1 MAASKQSAPNH
12 RYRFGDFLLDP
23 GARSLLRLGEPIPLT
38 LKEFDTLVVLVECAG
53 QAVEKDNLVRRVWPD
68 SFVGDGSLAKNI
80 SILRKHIGA
89 DAIQTIPKHGYRFAS
104 PVSLVSDFETPKPQL
119 FALEDSSVA
128 PSAPVSLTATGRNAR
143 GVWVLGG
150 GLLCLMLLGALAG
163 LGTRRNHV
171 SKVSDPAPTRIAV
184 LPFRNLSGKPD
195 SDYFSDG
202 IVEELI
208 TTLGQVN
215 GEQLR
220 VLANGS
226 SSQYRATDKNLS
238 QIAQELNAQY
248 LVQGTVSLLRK
259 EVELN
264 VHLVKGSDQSVVWAG
279 KYTRPL
285 QELSGIR
292 AEISESIAREV
303 EVRVLN
309 RAAGDRLSIETLDP
323 LAHDAYLH
331 GRMDLEH
338 KNPGAA
344 QQALEQFRHA
354 TVLDPKY
361 AAAYAGISETY
372 INLAN
377 NTPTGPAYAYAKEAA
392 LTAIRLDDRLAEA
405 HRDLAWILDN
415 NEFDWPGAEREYR
428 RALELNPSDARAH
441 HWYAQYLVEHGEMQ
455 SALRE
460 VQAGLDLDPISLS
473 SNYNY
478 GFILIDAGRVDA
490 SISHLQHLLL
500 REPNNEVVHG
510 YLGIAYDRKHDF
522 EKSAAEFQQAADAS
536 GLKKQYQANVARSL
550 ALAGKTTDA
559 RRMVSSLHEEMDKG
573 AWMPA
578 VNLALAYFALGEKD
592 EGFSLLRK
600 ALQEHSCTLLEI
612 NTEPMLVDLKTD
624 ARMRALR
631 REFHLGDTNASEAV
645 QPGASGVEQTTALA
659 GR

>member
-1 MAASKQSAPNH
+1 MAAPKQSAPNH
-12 RYRFGDFLLDP
+12 RYRFGDFILDP

-53 QAVEKDNLVRRVWPD
+53 QAVEKDDLVRRVWPD

-80 SILRKHIGA
+80 SILRKQIGP

-104 PVSLVSDFETPKPQL
+104 PVALVSASEIPKPQP
-119 FALEDSSVA
+119 FAVTNLSVA
-128 PSAPVSLTATGRNAR
+128 PSAPVSLTSTGRSAGR
-143 GVWVLGG
+143 VWVFGG
-150 GLLCLMLLGALAG
+150 GLLCLMLLGAIAG
-163 LGTRRNHV
+163 LGPRRNHA
-171 SKVSDPAPTRIAV
+171 SKVNDPVPTRIAV
-184 LPFRNLSGKPD
+184 LPFRNLSSKPD
-195 SDYFSDG
+195 SDYLSDG

-208 TTLGQVN
+208 TTLCQAN

-285 QELSGIR
+285 QELSAIR

-309 RAAGDRLSIETLDP
+309 RAPGDRLSVETLDP

-331 GRMDLEH
+331 GR
-338 KNPGAA
+338 
-344 QQALEQFRHA
+344 LEQFRHA

-415 NEFDWPGAEREYR
+415 NEFDSPGAEREYR

-441 HWYAQYLVEHGEMQ
+441 HWYAQYLVEHGELQ
-455 SALRE
+455 SAVRE

-478 GFILIDAGRVDA
+478 GFILIDAGQVDA
-490 SISHLQHLLL
+490 AITHLQHLIL

-510 YLGIAYDRKHDF
+510 YLGIAYDRKRDF

-550 ALAGKTTDA
+550 ARAGKTNEA
-559 RRMVSSLHEEMDKG
+559 RRMVSGLREEMDKG
-573 AWMPA
+573 TWMPA
-578 VNLALAYFALGEKD
+578 VNLALAYFALGDKD

-600 ALQEHSCTLLEI
+600 SLQEHSCTLLEI

-624 ARMRALR
+624 PRMRALR
-631 REFHLGDTNASEAV
+631 GEFHLGDTNAPEAI
-645 QPGASGVEQTTALA
+645 QPGAN